1 MTEVEPSKLFAGTIE
16 RKGRP
21 KAKVRAAEIFCLFRD
36 WLAGQIRELGAVER
50 AEMLALHLL
59 AWSQGVGGDDD
70 SLQGRGIHPQR
81 GGQDR
86 TLAGLPAGP
95 RAT

>member
-1 MTEVEPSKLFAGTIE
+1 MTEVEPGTIE

-59 AWSQGVGGDDD
+59 GLVAGGW
-70 SLQGRGIHPQR
+70 R
-81 GGQDR
+81 
-86 TLAGLPAGP
+86 
-95 RAT
+95 